1 MPIRI
6 EHPAPHI
13 VLVTIDN
20 PEKRNAMSRAMM
32 AEMAAITARLA
43 PSSLSWNCGKIR
55 RRPRKLCFLA
65 MR

>member
-1 MPIRI
+1 
-6 EHPAPHI
+6 
-13 VLVTIDN
+13 
-20 PEKRNAMSRAMM
+20 
-32 AEMAAITARLA
+32 LA